1 MKERKIAMSPL
12 QKMGVRLIE
21 RYGRC
26 IVVGND
32 GKWSHAFSNRSVAE
46 AFCQQQHLPITVV
59 KVEE

>member
-1 MKERKIAMSPL
+1 MSPVH
-12 QKMGVRLIE
+12 KTGVRLIE
-21 RYGRC
+21 QRTRC
-26 IVVGND
+26 IVVSSD

>member
-1 MKERKIAMSPL
+1 MSPL

-46 AFCQQQHLPITVV
+46 TFCQQQHLPITVV